1 LAEGMAA
8 APGESY
14 GNYILRT
21 GGGITGQLELL
32 LGAYWYQSRFA
43 GKAPVLDLG
52 PGRCWFT
59 RQKTNDIVAVDN
71 APDLVEHFRQE
82 GINILQ
88 GDAYKIPAPEEYF
101 EGIFCCWL
109 LEHLH
114 EPDRAMREM
123 RRVLK
128 PGGYACVIVP
138 TPHDMEAFYA
148 DYTHV
153 RAFTKISLKQLAEDA
168 GFIRYKSEFLPQM
181 TGLSRVL
188 AHTGLRPAHAYLRFA
203 DRFLRK
209 VGLVNRNHLMLEV
222 WK

>member
-1 LAEGMAA
+1 
-8 APGESY
+8 
-14 GNYILRT
+14 
-21 GGGITGQLELL
+21 
-32 LGAYWYQSRFA
+32 
-43 GKAPVLDLG
+43 V
-52 PGRCWFT
+52 
-59 RQKTNDIVAVDN
+59 NDIVAVDN
-71 APDLVEHFRQE
+71 APDLVEHFRRE
-82 GINILQ
+82 GINIRQ

-101 EGIFCCWL
+101 EGVFCCWL

-153 RAFTKISLKQLAEDA
+153 RPFTKISLKQLAEDA
-168 GFIRYKSEFLPQM
+168 GFIRHKAEYLPWM
-181 TGLSRVL
+181 RGLSRVL
-188 AHTGLRPAHAYLRFA
+188 AYSGPRLAQAYLRFA
-203 DRFLRK
+203 DHSLRR
-209 VGLVNRNHLMLEV
+209 VGLVNRNNLMLEA